1 MKLQPGFVL
10 VLLWLLSA
18 ALGGAQAALRSVVLD
33 DFRDATA
40 WKATASDQVQA
51 SLRRD
56 SDGSL
61 CLDYNFAGV
70 SGYAVMRRE
79 LPMQWPQ
86 HFNLLARLKASGAV
100 NDFQFKLLDSSGD
113 NVWWVNRPNAGLP
126 AAQGDVL
133 IRQRHISFAWGP
145 STDRSLQKTRY
156 VEFVVAAGRQGGQGA
171 LCLSRLSLTERHPP
185 PAVWPE
191 PTARHRT
198 AGLDLD
204 FGLAREFN
212 GITLQ
217 WPARARGLNYDVL
230 ASDDGRVWRML
241 RKVRGSDGGLD
252 ALFLPESETR
262 HLRVRWRQHVHGSA
276 ARPQVLLQ
284 SATQWPTLNAAVATL
299 AADAPPGDLPRAF
312 VGQQNYWTLVG
323 VDGGGERSA
332 LISEDGALE
341 VGRGGYSLEP
351 SIQLASGQRISWAQ
365 VQARHSLREGHLP
378 LPSVHWQ
385 HAAVHLQVEAAADG
399 PRSAPQLL
407 ARYTLHNPTPQSQ
420 RYTLL
425 LALRPWQVNPPQ
437 QFLSTPGG
445 TRPIEALRWD
455 GQALVVDGAP
465 GPVFTQ
471 LPARVT
477 AVPLD
482 AGLGLAAL
490 QAAPVLRHLHDPQ
503 QHASALLQFEIGLAP
518 GAMHTVG
525 LVAPLGAAVTA
536 ASAAELNTRIEAV
549 AAHWRQRLNRVS
561 LQLPPSAQHIGHT
574 LRSALAQMLMSRD
587 GAALRPGT
595 RSYARTWV
603 RDGAMM
609 VAGLVR
615 LGELDAAREFTDWFA
630 PHIFASGKVPCCV
643 DERGADPVV
652 ENDSHGQY
660 LFSVAEVMR
669 HGGDRAFLLRHWPHV
684 QRVVAWMEALRQ
696 SERRASNQTPARAH
710 LFGLMPPS
718 ISHEGYADKPAYSNW
733 DNFWS
738 LRGYKDA
745 VMLAR
750 LMGDETSAQQWATS
764 RDSFEAEL
772 AASVVATAKHH
783 GINFVAGAADRGD
796 FDATSTTMALNPAQ
810 AVLPPILLRTTFERY
825 WQEMSQRA
833 DDLHSGH
840 KRYKDYT
847 PYELRNVGALA
858 QLGWPERAHF
868 MLDFFFKDQRPAG
881 WNQWAEV
888 VLPDA
893 REPRFLGDM
902 PHAWVSSDYIRSVLD
917 LFVLEDEREA
927 ALVIG
932 AGLRSSWLN
941 ESDLALRGLSTPYGQ
956 LDWSLQRTAAGW
968 TFSVPLALQSLH
980 GGMRLLW
987 PEGLALPRA
996 THQSQTLS
1004 WQGRELRLPAPPFA
1018 VELSRPSG
1026 P

>member
-1 MKLQPGFVL
+1 MKLRLVGVLAWVVMLVL
-10 VLLWLLSA
+10 VLMGAVPGS
-18 ALGGAQAALRSVVLD
+18 AQAALRSEVLD
-33 DFRDATA
+33 DFRNDAA
-40 WKATASDQVQA
+40 WKASASDQVQA

-56 SDGSL
+56 ADGSL
-61 CLDYNFAGV
+61 CLDYDFTGV

-86 HFNLLARLKASGAV
+86 HFELRARLKASGAV
-100 NDFQFKLLDSSGD
+100 NDFQFKLVDSSGD
-113 NVWWVNRPNAGLP
+113 NVWWVNRPNAALP
-126 AAQGDVL
+126 AALDDVL

-145 STDRSLQKTRY
+145 GSDRSLQQTRY

-171 LCLSRLSLTERHPP
+171 LCLARLSLVERQPL

-191 PTARHRT
+191 PTLRHT
-198 AGLDLD
+198 AAGLDLD
-204 FGLAREFN
+204 FHLPREFN
-212 GITLQ
+212 GIALQ
-217 WPARARGLNYDVL
+217 WPAGAQALNYDVL
-230 ASDDGRVWRML
+230 GSDDGRVWRLL
-241 RKVRGSDGGLD
+241 RRVRGSDGGLD

-262 HLRVRWRQHVHGSA
+262 HLRLRVHGRA
-276 ARPQVLLQ
+276 ARPQVQLQ
-284 SATQWPTLNAAVATL
+284 SAAQWPTLNAAVATL
-299 AADAPPGDLPRAF
+299 AAHAPPGDLPRAF

-323 VDGGGERSA
+323 VDGGGQRSA

-341 VGRGGYSLEP
+341 MGRGGYSLEP
-351 SIQLASGQRISWAQ
+351 SVQLASGERVTWAQ

-378 LPSVHWQ
+378 IPSVHWQ
-385 HAAVHLQVEAAADG
+385 HPAVNLQVEAAADG
-399 PRSAPQLL
+399 PAHAPQLL
-407 ARYTLHNPTPQSQ
+407 ARYSLHNPTQQSQ

-445 TRPIEALRWD
+445 TRLVKTLHWD

-465 GPVFTQ
+465 GLVFTQ
-471 LPARVT
+471 RPARVT
-477 AVPLD
+477 ATGLD
-482 AGLGLAAL
+482 AGLGLATL
-490 QAAPVLRHLHDPQ
+490 QAAPALRRLHDPQ
-503 QHASALLQFEIGLAP
+503 QHASALLQFTVVLAP
-518 GAMHTVG
+518 GATHAVG
-525 LVAPLGAAVTA
+525 LVAPLGSGIAS
-536 ASAAELNTRIEAV
+536 ASAAELHTRIDAV
-549 AAHWRQRLNRVS
+549 ATHWRQRLNRVS
-561 LQLPPSAQHIGHT
+561 LQLPPSAQRIGHS
-574 LRSALAQMLMSRD
+574 LRSALAQMLMSRE

-615 LGELDAAREFTDWFA
+615 LGELQAAREFTDWYA
-630 PHIFASGKVPCCV
+630 GYIFASGKVPCCV

-669 HGGDRAFLLRHWPHV
+669 HGGDRAFAQRHWPHV

-696 SERRASNQTPARAH
+696 SERGAINQTPTRAH

-718 ISHEGYADKPAYSNW
+718 ISHEGYSDKPAYSNW
-733 DNFWS
+733 DNFWA

-745 VMLAR
+745 VLLAR
-750 LMGDETSAQQWATS
+750 AMGDDSRAQLWATW
-764 RDSFEAEL
+764 RDGFEAEL
-772 AASVVATAKHH
+772 AASVAATATHH
-783 GINFVAGAADRGD
+783 GIHFVAGAADRGD
-796 FDATSTTMALNPAQ
+796 FDATSTTIALNPAQ
-810 AVLPPILLRTTFERY
+810 AVLPPALLRATFERY
-825 WQEMSQRA
+825 WQEMSRRA
-833 DDLHSGH
+833 DDLQTGRQ
-840 KRYKDYT
+840 RYKDYT

-902 PHAWVSSDYIRSVLD
+902 PHAWVASDYIRSVLD

-932 AGLRSSWLN
+932 AGLRSGWL
-941 ESDLALRGLSTPYGQ
+941 EEGELGISGLSTAYGR
-956 LDWSLQRTAAGW
+956 LDWSLKRTPGGW
-968 TFSVPLALQSLH
+968 QLALPLAQQGLR

-987 PEGLALPRA
+987 PEGPALPRA
-996 THQSQTLS
+996 VHQGQDLP
-1004 WQGRELRLPAPPFA
+1004 WQGRALHLPAPPF
-1018 VELSRPSG
+1018 VVDLSRP
-1026 P
+1026 